1 MAAVYYGELLGKE
14 EIVDIG
20 LLLTKYSRQEID
32 YRQFEESMANL
43 GYKLD
48 VVPIDSRK
56 IMMLKDAQSFE
67 ERIKNKTIEAKD
79 VHRFIAT
86 NDTIGSVSFLYDRLM
101 IDTLAEYGDEFA
113 MATRASLL
121 RFERRFTRPVSP
133 KKGK

>member
-20 LLLTKYSRQEID
+20 LLLTEYIREEID
-32 YRQFEESMANL
+32 YRQFEEAMANL

-48 VVPIDSRK
+48 VIPIDSRR
-56 IMMLKDAQSFE
+56 IMLLKDAQSFE
-67 ERIKNKTIEAKD
+67 ERIKNKTIEARD

-86 NDTIGSVSFLYDRLM
+86 NDTIGSVLFLYDRLM